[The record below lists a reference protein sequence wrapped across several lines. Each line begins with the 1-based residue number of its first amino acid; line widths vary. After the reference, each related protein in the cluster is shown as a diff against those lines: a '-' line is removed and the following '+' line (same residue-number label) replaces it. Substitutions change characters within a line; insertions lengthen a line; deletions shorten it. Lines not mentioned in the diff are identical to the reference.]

1 MPPLITP
8 PARFVRAYLRAS
20 TEEQDANRARQSL
33 IDFAKERGQ
42 HIAAFYAENETGTR
56 LDRPELFRLLAD
68 AQPGD
73 ILLCEQV
80 DRLSRLVE
88 ADWLKLRSIIA
99 SKELHIVSLDLPTSF
114 QCMGADSD
122 PVLDAFTSRL
132 LRSINSVVLDV
143 LAAVARKDYEDRRRR
158 TLQGIEKAKGQGKY
172 KGRAVD
178 HELHKRI
185 AACLQAK
192 IPVRKAALIC
202 GCAKST
208 VQRVQASLEQD
219 NAQAQG

>member
-80 DRLSRLVE
+80 DRLSRLIE
-88 ADWLKLRSIIA
+88 ADWLKLRSLVA
-99 SKELHIVSLDLPTSF
+99 SKELHIVSLDLPTSYQF
-114 QCMGADSD
+114 MEGAGPDT
-122 PVLDAFTSRL
+122 FTGRL
-132 LRSINSVVLDV
+132 LGAMNSMLLDM
-143 LAAVARKDYEDRRRR
+143 LAAIARKDYEDRRRR